1 MNINPK
7 LIKKIV
13 LILVIMII
21 ILILCMVLLNR
32 TEKQEI
38 SKENFQ
44 TDTEIVYTDEI
55 KKVTQET
62 MFYTVESCINKY
74 YGYISQNKYNDEPT
88 DVDNEF
94 TEEDLQI
101 SEELRLTALYHLLNK
116 QYISENSITE
126 NNVKNF
132 VKEYDKAVKFSANT
146 MRVLENENM
155 SVYAVYG
162 QVENYYTNEKI
173 EDVYFIVE
181 LDEKINTFSI
191 EPLSNDIENID
202 DIKLE
207 IINEDIE
214 NNTDNK
220 FTYTR
225 VNEEE
230 ASTKYFELYKQSM
243 LNNPKEAYTY
253 LNEEYRNKRFENIE
267 NFEKYISNNYQE
279 LSGITIR
286 QYLVNRYDDYTEY
299 VCKDQYENLY
309 IFDVTAVKE
318 YTTKL
323 DTYTI
328 PTEKF
333 LETYENATA
342 QEKVQMNVD
351 KWFSML
357 NTRDYH
363 AAYNVLD
370 ETFKND
376 NFGSEEAFEAYMK
389 EMYPLHYK
397 ISLEDFSEQSDVYT
411 QQIKYY
417 DVTEEDNLINENT
430 IIMQLGEGTD
440 FVMSFFV
447 RRH

>member
-7 LIKKIV
+7 MIKKIILIV
-13 LILVIMII
+13 VIILVII
-21 ILILCMVLLNR
+21 ILCMVLLNH

-44 TDTEIVYTDEI
+44 TDTEIVYTNEI

-101 SEELRLTALYHLLNK
+101 SEQLRLTALYHLLNK

-126 NNVKNF
+126 DNVERF
-132 VKEYDKAVKFSANT
+132 IKEYDEAVKFTANT
-146 MRVLENENM
+146 MNVLENENI

-162 QVENYYTNEKI
+162 QVENYYTSEKI

-191 EPLSNDIENID
+191 EPIEDVNSID

-207 IINEDIE
+207 IINEDVE

-225 VNEEE
+225 VNEED
-230 ASTKYFELYKQSM
+230 ASRRYFELYKQLM

-253 LNEEYRNKRFENIE
+253 LNEEYRNKRFENVE
-267 NFEKYISNNYQE
+267 NFENYISSNYQE

-286 QYLVNRYDDYTEY
+286 QYLVNRYDDYIEY

-309 IFDVTAVKE
+309 IFNVTAVKE
-318 YTTKL
+318 FTAKL

-328 PTEKF
+328 PSEKF
-333 LETYENATA
+333 LETYEKATA

-357 NTRDYH
+357 NTRDYR

-370 ETFKND
+370 ETFRND
-376 NFGSEEAFEAYMK
+376 NFGSEEAFETYMR
-389 EMYPLHYK
+389 EMYPLHYE

-417 DVTEEDNLINENT
+417 DITGENELRNENT